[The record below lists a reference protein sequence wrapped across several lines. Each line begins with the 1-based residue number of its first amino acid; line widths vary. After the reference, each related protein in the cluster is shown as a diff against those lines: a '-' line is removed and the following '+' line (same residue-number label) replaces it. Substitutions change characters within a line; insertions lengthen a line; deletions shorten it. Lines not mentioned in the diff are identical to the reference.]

1 MIAAD
6 AGTGECAGG
15 RVVYRDRLGSS
26 KARWGAAPAKSG
38 LVAGAVRMSTHEV
51 LDCD

>member
-1 MIAAD
+1 MAPE

-15 RVVYRDRLGSS
+15 RVFSRDRGLESS

-38 LVAGAVRMSTHEV
+38 LVAGAVRKSTHEV
-51 LDCD
+51 LNCD

>member
-15 RVVYRDRLGSS
+15 RVVSRDRLGSS
-26 KARWGAAPAKSG
+26 KARWGAPAKSE
-38 LVAGAVRMSTHEV
+38 LVAGAVRKST
-51 LDCD
+51 